1 MLHAFAIIRAVEKQL
16 GPLWSI
22 EVPRDPDSN
31 SPMNMIFATLIR
43 PTKLS
48 RALDL
53 EVPSPAG
60 IEGLEARRLRFGGPG
75 LEDIKAVLQGESS
88 KAPEGQQ
95 RQMIQVRVE
104 ERRQREQRKERY
116 MKRRQART
124 EQETREDEQILAALK
139 QLAGGPYGGFEGLA
153 EKVEEQLS
161 RSAERLRID
170 GAASAEGAEAVEEPT
185 EAGEETGASA
195 TGTSEVGR
203 SAEDARPQEAP
214 METESV
220 ASPSESTTTTNEDAS
235 HPTANEAQPKPT
247 VQAESEARL

>member
-1 MLHAFAIIRAVEKQL
+1 
-16 GPLWSI
+16 
-22 EVPRDPDSN
+22 
-31 SPMNMIFATLIR
+31 
-43 PTKLS
+43 
-48 RALDL
+48 
-53 EVPSPAG
+53 
-60 IEGLEARRLRFGGPG
+60 
-75 LEDIKAVLQGESS
+75 
-88 KAPEGQQ
+88 
-95 RQMIQVRVE
+95 
-104 ERRQREQRKERY
+104 

-235 HPTANEAQPKPT
+235 HPTANEAQPNPT